1 MMTTSDK
8 PSGEDHPSVESLDTY
23 LKTGR
28 AWPFSESELTAGLRR
43 FSGDPTLRIVRFY
56 DREVTQRLPSIG
68 KLRGIEVQTS
78 GSAGEKTYTL
88 VLKEPHGSTRT
99 GAAGAG
105 LREVSIYQTLREHL
119 PVKIPQLIAA
129 HPRGDWLVL
138 EHLPTGRRPDKWSA
152 ADYLLATEH
161 LALLHDRFWGL
172 GEDLEVYTWLEKPLR
187 SDRDIYIQA
196 AQKSAQ
202 DLALK
207 PDSIIGSQT
216 DVLEITDK
224 ITRHLDEIITVL
236 QGSPSVLLHGDYW
249 PGNINLHQRDGL
261 AVFDWEDAA
270 IGPPVLDLLG
280 FIQGSSWW
288 FSPLPIPAEELT
300 RHYRQRLSQLGAY
313 TYKNDEFSLLW
324 DHAVMW
330 TFISGWVSTL
340 ANTPEPLLHMRLGAL
355 EEVLFTPLRAA
366 IARRL

>member
-1 MMTTSDK
+1 MTTSDELTDV
-8 PSGEDHPSVESLDTY
+8 PTPSVDSLDTY
-23 LKTGR
+23 LSAGR
-28 AWPFSESELTAGLRR
+28 SWPFSSSELAAGLRR
-43 FSGDPTLRIVRFY
+43 FSGDPTLQIVQYY
-56 DREVTQRLPSIG
+56 DREVTQRLPSVG
-68 KLRGIEVQTS
+68 KLRGIEVETS

-105 LREVSIYQTLREHL
+105 LREVSVYQTLREHL
-119 PVKIPQLIAA
+119 PVKIPPLVAA

-152 ADYLLATEH
+152 ADYLLAAEH

-172 GEDLEVYTWLEKPLR
+172 GADLEVYTWLEKPLR

-196 AQKSAQ
+196 AQKSAH
-202 DLALK
+202 DLAQK
-207 PDSIIGSQT
+207 PDSFIGSQT

-224 ITRHLDEIITVL
+224 IIRHLDEIITVL
-236 QGSPSVLLHGDYW
+236 QDSPSVLLHGDYW
-249 PGNINLHQRDGL
+249 PGNIIIHQRDGL
-261 AVFDWEDAA
+261 TVFDWEDAA

-288 FSPLPIPAEELT
+288 FSPLPLPADEIVQ
-300 RHYRQRLSQLGAY
+300 HYRQRLAQLGAHTY
-313 TYKNDEFSLLW
+313 TDDEFSLLW

-330 TFISGWVSTL
+330 TFVGGWVNNL
-340 ANTPEPLLHMRLGAL
+340 ANTHDALLHMRLGAL
-355 EEVLFTPLRAA
+355 EEVLFAPLRAA
-366 IARRL
+366 VERRL